1 MTNIP
6 CCEESDLLTT
16 LWEIRGWAIRED
28 DPIRNLTNIACLV
41 GNRFYCDVCSIYQVD
56 PAHEEIVLAATVGL
70 RQDCVGKLRLKLGE
84 GLCGQ
89 VAATQDPVMVEAHAM
104 QHPQFKYFPEAG
116 EEPNESFLGVPIGFK
131 ADLQGVLV
139 VQTVEPRIYTPSEI
153 RMLTLAADVMVPA
166 LHHLPVSRLWQPK
179 DQNVQASFYEAP
191 SNG

>member
-6 CCEESDLLTT
+6 CCEESELLST
-16 LWEIRGWAIRED
+16 LWEIRMWSIRED

-56 PAHEEIVLAATVGL
+56 TTREEIVLAATVGL

-89 VAATQDPVMVEAHAM
+89 VASTEEPVMVEEHAM

-116 EEPNESFLGVPIGFK
+116 EEPYESFLGVPIGFK
-131 ADLQGVLV
+131 ADFQGVLV
-139 VQTVEPRIYTPSEI
+139 VQTIEPRIYTNSEI

-166 LHHLPVSRLWQPK
+166 LRHLPINKLRLSK
-179 DQNVQASFYEAP
+179 SQNTKASY
-191 SNG
+191 

>member
-6 CCEESDLLTT
+6 CCEESELLST

-41 GNRFYCDVCSIYQVD
+41 GNRFFCDVCSIYQVD
-56 PAHEEIVLAATVGL
+56 PMREEIVLAATVGL

-89 VAATQDPVMVEAHAM
+89 VASTLEPVMVEAHAM

-116 EEPNESFLGVPIGFK
+116 EEPYESFLGVPIGFK
-131 ADLQGVLV
+131 ADLEGVLV
-139 VQTVEPRIYTPSEI
+139 VQTIEPRVYAPSEI

-166 LHHLPVSRLWQPK
+166 LRHLPVTRLRQAK
-179 DQNVQASFYEAP
+179 AQNIKASFYEAP